1 VGTVVRGSAQD
12 RAGNVGTDSVS
23 VKLDKTSPTISGSKN
38 GTLGR
43 NGWYTGPVTVSFDC
57 ADQGSVQSGTANC
70 SADDVLSTDGV
81 GQSARGAVKD
91 SAGNTASTTVSG
103 IDIDSTRPAITN
115 PGAVNGGIYLLG
127 DPAIPASG
135 TACVASDTGS
145 GVDSCVVTLS
155 GGQPNG
161 VGTFT
166 FTATATDRAG
176 NTATRTGTYRVI
188 YRWDG
193 FRQPINDTAHQVD
206 QGLSI
211 FKGSSTVPAKFQL
224 KRADGTVVQANRAP
238 QWLTPTMGSP
248 TTALVGE
255 LLFTDPETSGS
266 EYRWDAGGQQYQ
278 YNWSTKGS
286 TLGYQYQ
293 VGVTLDDGQTYVV
306 TIGLR

>member
-1 VGTVVRGSAQD
+1 
-12 RAGNVGTDSVS
+12 
-23 VKLDKTSPTISGSKN
+23 
-38 GTLGR
+38 
-43 NGWYTGPVTVSFDC
+43 
-57 ADQGSVQSGTANC
+57 
-70 SADDVLSTDGV
+70 VLSTDGRAE
-81 GQSARGAVKD
+81 SATGTATD
-91 SAGNTASTTVSG
+91 QADNTASATASG
-103 IDIDSTRPAITN
+103 IDIDSTPPSVSN
-115 PGAVNGGIYLLG
+115 PGVTTGHIYLLG

-135 TACVASDTGS
+135 RSCTASDGGS
-145 GVDSCVVTLS
+145 GVGSCVLTVT
-155 GGQPNG
+155 GGLPNG
-161 VGTFT
+161 VGKFT
-166 FTATATDRAG
+166 FTATATDKAG
-176 NTATRTGTYRVI
+176 NTATQTGYYRVI

-211 FKGSSTVPAKFQL
+211 FKANSTVPAKFQL
-224 KRADGTVVQANRAP
+224 KRADGSVVQANRAP

-286 TLGYQYQ
+286 TPGYQYQ